1 MTTSQDETDIDES
14 SGITTLWPAPVKSAL
29 LRDLADGDSTQFF
42 SASELLE
49 RGKALAA
56 QASEPA
62 PTPQPTPHASSASE
76 AAQRRPGWLTQ
87 FRRTSAARKASALL
101 LPLLCVLTLVRP
113 VFKRTEHR
121 GASALRPSIAA
132 PVVPVRPSLA
142 TPPPVAPRTPPL
154 ALARG
159 VSLAHA
165 AADSVATGDFA
176 RAAVLYRELARHE
189 PKSQA
194 YSEAARILGER
205 AQAPT
210 P

>member
-1 MTTSQDETDIDES
+1 MSTSQNETDIDES

-29 LRDLADGDSTQFF
+29 LRDLAEGDSTQFF

-62 PTPQPTPHASSASE
+62 PAPQPTQHVPSASE
-76 AAQRRPGWLTQ
+76 AAPQRPGWLTQ
-87 FRRTSAARKASALL
+87 FRRASVARKTSAFLP
-101 LPLLCVLTLVRP
+101 PLLCVLMLVRP
-113 VFKRTEHR
+113 VFKKTEHR
-121 GASALRPSIAA
+121 GANASRPSIAA
-132 PVVPVRPSLA
+132 PVIPARPSPA
-142 TPPPVAPRTPPL
+142 TPPPVAPRTPL

-176 RAAVLYRELARHE
+176 RAAALYRELALHE
-189 PKSQA
+189 PKSQV
-194 YSEAARILGER
+194 YVEAARILSER
-205 AQAPT
+205 AQAHT